1 MNRESESDADGVMRH
16 SSNMMALEH
25 AMKVFGNGDTAV
37 RAVDDLSFTCVRGT
51 FCAVMGPSGSGKSTI
66 LHLLA
71 GLTAPSQGRVIVDEM
86 DIASMSEGN
95 LAELRLQ
102 RIGYV
107 MQTANLLPY
116 LTVEQNVT
124 VPLMLARVPM
134 RERRE
139 RAYHA
144 LERANIQ
151 HRAAHRPSH
160 LSGGEQQ
167 RVAIARAV
175 VMNPPIL
182 LADEPTGNLD
192 QDGGHAVMDLI
203 QDLNEDLGVTVLM
216 VTHDPVFASCAQR
229 ILRIVDGR
237 LDHDQRFEREP
248 RSREAIR

>member
-1 MNRESESDADGVMRH
+1 MSDASG
-16 SSNMMALEH
+16 NMIELDRVVKIFGSGDAAVH
-25 AMKVFGNGDTAV
+25 AING
-37 RAVDDLSFTCVRGT
+37 LSFSCAPGT

-71 GLTAPSQGRVIVDEM
+71 GLTTPTSGRVLIDQA
-86 DIASMSEGN
+86 DIASRSESE
-95 LAELRLQ
+95 LAALRRQ

-116 LTVEQNVT
+116 LTAEENVT
-124 VPLMLARVPM
+124 VPLMLAGVPM
-134 RERRE
+134 RERRD
-139 RAYHA
+139 RALHA
-144 LERANIQ
+144 LKRAKIE
-151 HRAAHRPSH
+151 HRATAHPSY

-203 QDLNEDLGVTVLM
+203 QDLNEDAGVTVLM

-248 RSREAIR
+248 QVHEALH